1 MSGRVYG
8 RSVLHTYFGPM
19 DTPRDAESPN
29 TDFMKL
35 VDPAVTKVTSRLDLH
50 LLQRG
55 IASLRGEVFMLSS
68 VHTQEDIEKT
78 ITAFDQSIAAMLEE
92 GTLRS

>member
-1 MSGRVYG
+1 
-8 RSVLHTYFGPM
+8 
-19 DTPRDAESPN
+19 
-29 TDFMKL
+29 MKL
-35 VDPAVTKVTSRLDLH
+35 VDPAVTKFTSRLDLH

-55 IASLRGEVFMLSS
+55 IASLRGEVFMLSG

-78 ITAFDQSIAAMLEE
+78 VTAFDQSIAAMLEE